1 MHEYFERFEQRAS
14 KRSTLRIVR
23 NIIKPDVKEVRA
35 NELTKNSPWPQPSP
49 MNPFELPSCVV
60 HVPEKEIEHFIKKV
74 VRRYVKTIQT
84 HSFKSLTKGGSH
96 KLARKLNDKEFCD
109 YIFRTCFSKILSK
122 NISPDEHRIFFDVI
136 EDKKEYFTYNLMP
149 LKTMKTYPDMYTEG
163 TISLFEKKGDQL
175 FPCAIYIKQQVVT
188 PDEHDRWELA
198 KLYVM
203 QGASII
209 LTACIHPRIHF
220 PVDSING
227 ISKTLIPK
235 EHILFQLLSPHMYIQ
250 LPLNFAVQYIS
261 KSIAHGDQSEIYT
274 PYPCGRKGFFEQVAL
289 GYRGVEGNFRYP
301 KYSYPLSVERFETDY
316 SIFLEKYWLCIYRFV
331 KKIVEFIDCDS
342 DLIRLWANSIAQYVP
357 GFPNA
362 QQMLKKDVLA
372 KALTSYIHNC
382 SVSHAVDHYTYSRIP
397 LEHSPLRI
405 RIPFP
410 SPQNSTFKLDLKDV
424 VTREDY
430 IRHKFANLMFFKENN
445 LTLLAD
451 VNYAF
456 KQPELKKLVRE
467 FHADLKQTEKEMPTE
482 NYIPLSEIAASIQY

>member
-1 MHEYFERFEQRAS
+1 M
-14 KRSTLRIVR
+14 
-23 NIIKPDVKEVRA
+23 
-35 NELTKNSPWPQPSP
+35 
-49 MNPFELPSCVV
+49 
-60 HVPEKEIEHFIKKV
+60 
-74 VRRYVKTIQT
+74 
-84 HSFKSLTKGGSH
+84 
-96 KLARKLNDKEFCD
+96 
-109 YIFRTCFSKILSK
+109 
-122 NISPDEHRIFFDVI
+122 
-136 EDKKEYFTYNLMP
+136 
-149 LKTMKTYPDMYTEG
+149 
-163 TISLFEKKGDQL
+163 
-175 FPCAIYIKQQVVT
+175 
-188 PDEHDRWELA
+188 
-198 KLYVM
+198 
-203 QGASII
+203 
-209 LTACIHPRIHF
+209 
-220 PVDSING
+220 
-227 ISKTLIPK
+227 
-235 EHILFQLLSPHMYIQ
+235 
-250 LPLNFAVQYIS
+250 
-261 KSIAHGDQSEIYT
+261 
-274 PYPCGRKGFFEQVAL
+274 
-289 GYRGVEGNFRYP
+289 
-301 KYSYPLSVERFETDY
+301 
-316 SIFLEKYWLCIYRFV
+316 
-331 KKIVEFIDCDS
+331 
-342 DLIRLWANSIAQYVP
+342 WANYIAQYVP